1 MSPKQ
6 PQVVEEARKR
16 ANDTLAL
23 LEKSKND
30 QTKIKEQLEAEV
42 QQLSQLQ
49 DTLGKQQTNK

>member
-49 DTLGKQQTNK
+49 DTLGKQQTN